1 MSKSKYMNV
10 LILSIILMMLFLL
23 VNINYLNYLNYNKK
37 ESFTT
42 GLNEFYNS
50 NYRYIRLSIESKYN
64 YFKQTISLF
73 FRKIGII

>member
-23 VNINYLNYLNYNKK
+23 VNINYLNYNKK

>member
-1 MSKSKYMNV
+1 MNV
-10 LILSIILMMLFLL
+10 LILSIILMILFLL
-23 VNINYLNYLNYNKK
+23 VNTNYLNYNKK

-64 YFKQTISLF
+64 YFKQNINLF

>member
-1 MSKSKYMNV
+1 MNV

-23 VNINYLNYLNYNKK
+23 VNINYLNYNKK